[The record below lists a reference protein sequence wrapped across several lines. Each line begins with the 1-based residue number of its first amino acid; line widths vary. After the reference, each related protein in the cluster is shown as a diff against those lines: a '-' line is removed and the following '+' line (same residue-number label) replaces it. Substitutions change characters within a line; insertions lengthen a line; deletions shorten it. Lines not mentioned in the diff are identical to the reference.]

1 MKLGYRVVGVV
12 SLSLLVPG
20 WALAGEG
27 AGVAQR
33 GAAVAGATG
42 SGVSKGKVRKSD
54 SAPERP
60 ADVAQPAGT
69 VKGQRQ
75 GASAGT
81 PRIGI
86 PRCLLRFCLHTL
98 TFPIASLM
106 TNPGPPPSRS

>member
-33 GAAVAGATG
+33 GAAVAEATG

-54 SAPERP
+54 SAPK
-60 ADVAQPAGT
+60 APAGT
-69 VKGQRQ
+69 DQIPDDQ
-75 GASAGT
+75 
-81 PRIGI
+81 PR
-86 PRCLLRFCLHTL
+86 PT
-98 TFPIASLM
+98 A
-106 TNPGPPPSRS
+106 